1 MRSYFVHNKK
11 QDTDYIV
18 ISGKTALTVTPK
30 VLSEFLYA
38 ADLSTW
44 PTEFEPD
51 EPHSFG
57 QIVAVLDGDH
67 LQVMDSDLWEERRRS
82 LEW

>member
-1 MRSYFVHNKK
+1 MRSYFVHNTE

-18 ISGKTALTVTPK
+18 IPGKTALAATPK

-51 EPHSFG
+51 NPESFG
-57 QIVAVLDGDH
+57 KVVAILDNDH